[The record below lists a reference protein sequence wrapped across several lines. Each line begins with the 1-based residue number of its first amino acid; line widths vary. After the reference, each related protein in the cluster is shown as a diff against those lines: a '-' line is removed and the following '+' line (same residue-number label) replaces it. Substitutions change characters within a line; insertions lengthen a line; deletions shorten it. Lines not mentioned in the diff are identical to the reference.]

1 MTTSEQSSRHPRRH
15 GRGHGPRR
23 YTVVGVL
30 AVAVVSS
37 ATGAA
42 VVSATSSAAPE
53 KAAPEKAAPVARA
66 PKPADPAMALEQGFV
81 RVVKAVQPS
90 VVEIM
95 TTAGLGSGVVFD
107 AKGDIVT
114 NAHVVGDATS
124 FVVLFSDGTRA
135 KGTLVGT
142 YAPDDLAV
150 VRVSPPEGIRPA
162 HFASSSA
169 LQVGDI
175 VLAMGNPL
183 GLSSSV
189 TEGIVSFNGR
199 ALSEGN
205 GVVLPDLVQ
214 TSAAINPGNSGGALV
229 DLSGR
234 VVGIPT
240 LGAGSGPS
248 GTAVT
253 GIGFAIPSD
262 TVRLVAPQLVATGK
276 VTTSGRAS
284 LGISGTTALSFGGQA
299 VGVEVTG
306 LVPGGPAAKA
316 SIAVGDLITKI
327 GGTPTPELAELQTAL
342 AGLDPGSRVQVT
354 VSSPSGAVRVVAVV
368 LGDLASS

>member
-1 MTTSEQSSRHPRRH
+1 MTTPEKSSRHLRRH
-15 GRGHGPRR
+15 GARR
-23 YTVVGVL
+23 YTALSVL

-37 ATGAA
+37 GTGAA
-42 VVSATSSAAPE
+42 VVSTTSSATPQSAT
-53 KAAPEKAAPVARA
+53 PEKAAPVTTT
-66 PKPADPAMALEQGFV
+66 KPADPTVALEQDFV

-95 TTAGLGSGVVFD
+95 TTTGLGSGVVFD
-107 AKGDIVT
+107 TKGDIVT

-150 VRVSPPEGIRPA
+150 VRVSPPKGIRAA
-162 HFASSSA
+162 HFGSSSA

-189 TEGIVSFNGR
+189 TDGIVSFNGR
-199 ALSEGN
+199 AVSEGN

-229 DLSGR
+229 DLSGQ
-234 VVGIPT
+234 VVGVPT
-240 LGAGSGPS
+240 LGASGGSS

-262 TVRLVAPQLVATGK
+262 TVKLVVPQLVATGK
-276 VTTSGRAS
+276 VTKSGRAS

-306 LVPGGPAAKA
+306 LVPGGPAARA

-327 GGTPTPELAELQTAL
+327 GSTATPELAELQTVL
-342 AGLDPGSRVQVT
+342 AGLDPGKRVQVT
-354 VSSPSGAVRVVAVV
+354 VSSPSGAERVVVVV

>member
-1 MTTSEQSSRHPRRH
+1 MTTPEKSSSHP
-15 GRGHGPRR
+15 RGHGPRR
-23 YTVVGVL
+23 YATASVL
-30 AVAVVSS
+30 AVAVASS

-42 VVSATSSAAPE
+42 VVSATSSAAPQSVTLE
-53 KAAPEKAAPVARA
+53 KVAQA
-66 PKPADPAMALEQGFV
+66 TTTTKPADPTMALEQGFV

-150 VRVSPPEGIRPA
+150 VRVSPPKGIRPA

-199 ALSEGN
+199 AVSEGN

-229 DLSGR
+229 DLSGQ

-306 LVPGGPAAKA
+306 LVPGGPAARA

-327 GGTPTPELAELQTAL
+327 GSAPTPGLAELQTVL